1 MMNRNEIET
10 MSNTRKHNGLD
21 CLDTL
26 TTGWKFRDGANCA
39 PRGYAL
45 ATNGKSLFSGEYR
58 HAWVKLPEQVSGKQ
72 ADNERHSML
81 KLDLQR
87 FASTEASAD
96 VPEVKRPAT
105 ILKGETTM
113 KGTYNL
119 NRETGKIELHFS
131 KADYQEATDD
141 QRAAIKSNF
150 LFSHK
155 GNCWVSRCKW
165 PNTSRAAALA
175 AQLGLDNAGKTGE
188 RLTYAEQLERQQE
201 RAEHRAERY
210 MEHAANAA
218 ERAEQLQKPYNDMH
232 GDIAFFTQPN
242 INTSAGRAFTRR
254 RERIFAAMDKG
265 FEEFRKSEY
274 WQQRAAIAQETADN
288 PKLNDPGYL
297 GRQIKDAQTTARK
310 QRENITFYEKQI
322 ERIKAGE
329 IIKGTNGTARTVEDY
344 SAYIDTAT
352 DRIEAALDKL
362 GFMQE
367 RLHAIGGDKFSRE
380 NVHKGDVVRLQGIH
394 TGLVTVAGTGPKY
407 ITGESVHGGTT
418 FRIKY
423 AYEEIAE
430 IVKPAQEHDQLPA
443 VDPCPNAAKCPDRGS
458 TSNVIDFAAAKH
470 AHDAAQIVKY
480 YENAA
485 KAAQERAEKAADEAT
500 AAIITAMLTGDV
512 DDYAAAL
519 KAHADAE
526 HARAAAQDHSRAAEK
541 ARENAQPQSMTT
553 QQLDAIQAHDAAKSK
568 PTQNADGVRVG
579 DLFVETFGYDMT
591 INHFFQV
598 VGLKGKRTAII
609 RRVASSI
616 TSGDGYTGTERAVRD
631 AFTNEETVER
641 RTSSSNGKP
650 CMASSMK
657 GRHMWPTS
665 DFKEHAFNTLD

>member
-1 MMNRNEIET
+1 MN
-10 MSNTRKHNGLD
+10 
-21 CLDTL
+21 
-26 TTGWKFRDGANCA
+26 
-39 PRGYAL
+39 
-45 ATNGKSLFSGEYR
+45 
-58 HAWVKLPEQVSGKQ
+58 LPEI
-72 ADNERHSML
+72 
-81 KLDLQR
+81 
-87 FASTEASAD
+87 
-96 VPEVKRPAT
+96 KRPAT

-131 KADYQEATDD
+131 KADYLEATDE

-150 LFSHK
+150 LFSSK
-155 GNCWVSRCKW
+155 RNCWVSRCKW

-175 AQLGLDNAGKTGE
+175 AQLGLDNEGQTGE

-201 RAEHRAERY
+201 RAEHRAERC
-210 MEHAANAA
+210 MKHAANATQ
-218 ERAEQLQKPYNDMH
+218 RAEQLQKPYNDIH

-274 WQQRAAIAQETADN
+274 WQQRAAIAQHTADN

-310 QRENITFYEKQI
+310 QRENIAHYERQI
-322 ERIKAGE
+322 ERIQAGE
-329 IIKGTNGTARTVEDY
+329 IIKGIDGTVRTVEDY

-367 RLHAIGGDKFSRE
+367 RLHAIGGDSFSRQ

-394 TGLVTVAGTGPKY
+394 TGLVTVVGAGPKY
-407 ITGESVHGGTT
+407 ITGESTHGGAS
-418 FRIKY
+418 FRVKY

-430 IVKPAQEHDQLPA
+430 IIKPAQEPEQPAAAEIVAAQPDHLP
-443 VDPCPNAAKCPDRGS
+443 
-458 TSNVIDFAAAKH
+458 AAKH
-470 AHDAAQIVKY
+470 AQDAAQTVRY
-480 YENAA
+480 YER
-485 KAAQERAEKAADEAT
+485 AAQEASKRAETAAMKAAAAT
-500 AAIITAMLTGDV
+500 ITALVTGDV
-512 DDYAAAL
+512 DAYAAAMM
-519 KAHADAE
+519 ARSDAE

-541 ARENAQPQSMTT
+541 ARENAKPQSMTP
-553 QQLDAIQAHDAAKSK
+553 QQLGAILEHDAAQAE
-568 PTQNADGVRVG
+568 PTQNADGVRIG
-579 DLFVETFGYDMT
+579 DLFVQTFGYDMT

-616 TSGDGYTGTERAVRD
+616 TSGDGMSGRERAVRD
-631 AFTNEETVER
+631 AFTDGETFER
-641 RTSSSNGKP
+641 RTCTGSDGKP
-650 CMASSMK
+650 RMSSDMK
-657 GRHMWPTS
+657 GRHLWPTS
-665 DFKEHAFNTLD
+665 DFEEHAFNTLD